1 MLEKEEKQFS
11 TPYSKILLMNL
22 NLTALKASLL
32 ILITIYTCNIAKGTT
47 PLDELPKIDDELSQL
62 LIEGMGDLM
71 NDNPDYPTFTDE
83 HYKARFLELSGLI
96 QYKLTATIKSHI
108 IHRTERYRSAT
119 ERTLG
124 LTEMYF
130 PVFEE
135 YLAKKNVPHHLKYLP
150 IVESN
155 LNPVAASHASAVG
168 LWQFIP
174 STGKLYRLKIS
185 SSLDERSDTHK
196 ASHAAATMLSQLYKR
211 YGDWPLALAAYN
223 CGPGRIDKLVRGTN
237 KNYWDIQKYLPKE
250 TQRYV
255 PYFMAVAYS
264 YEFHHLHELSPKR
277 LSSDLVLTDSIH
289 LTPGYQTLSELSKRY
304 KISRDTLKKLNPAY
318 LKNYVPSSCKDP
330 ILILPARIVAGLRN
344 YEDDYNKIMSMKT
357 ENPIKCVRRVNT
369 EAELAFLMKAHRF
382 SRNDL
387 LFWNGLPSNYRVQ
400 EGDLIAIRKYYVP
413 KDAFKKEER
422 KTIKGISIASLKV
435 VGLDDRQDK
444 ALTAPVYVTT
454 IKAPKLV
461 NKVSNAALLANTN
474 LSETNFGLAANR
486 PTQKVQKEEI
496 IAKVSQD
503 RSRTRRLRSS
513 SSNKAS
519 GAINTAPA
527 ATAPVDY
534 KKPQMLAAK
543 AISKQTTA
551 EEDAKRKVENAK
563 LYQQAKERAAQEKA
577 TQKATASKQVT
588 QLSRAIQSKEQAV
601 VRAKAYSK
609 TSAEEVSTLSTLHKE
624 SEELKKERLAKEK

>member
-1 MLEKEEKQFS
+1 
-11 TPYSKILLMNL
+11 MNL

-47 PLDELPKIDDELSQL
+47 PTDELPPIDAELSQL
-62 LIEGMGDLM
+62 LIEGMGGLM

-96 QYKLTATIKSHI
+96 QYKLTATIKNHI

-135 YLAKKNVPHHLKYLP
+135 YLALKNVPHHLKYLP

-155 LNPVAASHASAVG
+155 LNPVAASHAAAVG

-174 STGKLYRLKIS
+174 GTGKLYGLKIAS
-185 SSLDERSDTHK
+185 YLDERSDTHK
-196 ASHAAATMLSQLYKR
+196 ASKAAATMLSQLYKR

-264 YEFHHLHELSPKR
+264 YEFHYLHELTPKR
-277 LSSDLVLTDSIH
+277 LPSDLILTDSIH
-289 LTPGYQTLSELSKRY
+289 LTPGYKTLADLSKKY
-304 KISRDTLKKLNPAY
+304 KISKDTLKQLNPAY
-318 LKNYVPSSCKDP
+318 LKNYVPASCKNP
-330 ILILPARIVAGLRN
+330 ILILPARIVAKARN
-344 YEDDYNKIMSMKT
+344 YEEDYNKIMSMKT
-357 ENPIKCVRRVNT
+357 ENPIKCLRRVDT

-400 EGDLIAIRKYYVP
+400 TGDLIAVRKYHVP
-413 KDAFKKEER
+413 KDAFKKQER
-422 KTIKGISIASLKV
+422 KTIKRISIASLQV
-435 VGLDDRQDK
+435 VGLDDRQEK

-454 IKAPKLV
+454 VKALKLV
-461 NKVSNAALLANTN
+461 DKVSNSALLANTN
-474 LSETNFGLAANR
+474 SSETNFGLAANR
-486 PTQKVQKEEI
+486 SAQKVQKQET

-503 RSRTRRLRSS
+503 RSRRRRLRSYNATNTS
-513 SSNKAS
+513 RATS
-519 GAINTAPA
+519 TAPVA
-527 ATAPVDY
+527 VAPVDY

-551 EEDAKRKVENAK
+551 QEDTKRKAENAK
-563 LYQQAKERAAQEKA
+563 LYQAAKERAAQEKT
-577 TQKATASKQVT
+577 TQKATASKAVT

-601 VRAKAYSK
+601 VRANAYSK

-624 SEELKKERLAKEK
+624 SGKLKKERLAKEK